1 MAWGCRYLQLP
12 RRRRPGLTSGGCH
25 NRVTME
31 AEKMGAALIQDC
43 KAGKERESVLAFHN
57 LFVALLGRRST
68 HVAFGLEGEGR
79 SRLRHACFVGSL

>member
-1 MAWGCRYLQLP
+1 
-12 RRRRPGLTSGGCH
+12 
-25 NRVTME
+25 ME

-68 HVAFGLEGEGR
+68 HVAFGLEGGAVPACAM
-79 SRLRHACFVGSL
+79 HALLARFSCALLAARI